1 MAIDEKYL
9 DDLLKSITENEDEPR
24 TMDDAMREMASLSEA
39 EVDGANENWANDLDD
54 FFSQPQ
60 DLGYEDS
67 VALDDFAE
75 EVLPEMTPDL
85 EENVNLEEMELL
97 KEIAEAGFDYEH
109 ASLDSPSEDNGTDDE
124 TEDEVDA
131 DVDISEMI
139 DRKSVV

>member
-67 VALDDFAE
+67 VALDDTRFGRKCE
-75 EVLPEMTPDL
+75 F
-85 EENVNLEEMELL
+85 
-97 KEIAEAGFDYEH
+97 GR
-109 ASLDSPSEDNGTDDE
+109 NGAFKGDCGGR
-124 TEDEVDA
+124 V
-131 DVDISEMI
+131 
-139 DRKSVV
+139 